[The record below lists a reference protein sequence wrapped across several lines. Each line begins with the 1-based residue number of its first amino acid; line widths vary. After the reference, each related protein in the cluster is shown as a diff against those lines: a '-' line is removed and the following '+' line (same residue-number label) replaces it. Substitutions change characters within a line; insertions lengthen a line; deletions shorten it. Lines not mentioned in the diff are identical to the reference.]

1 MIKYTKTKE
10 IHTHNCTYEH
20 INENYTYGNKLRFVA
35 LYDDNGYG
43 LFCINLLEGYK
54 QDELINLTSDYV
66 DKIANYQLKEAV
78 ELMENLIQ
86 MNDYQLC
93 KWLSSNAKH
102 FENCKIK
109 ESSLQ
114 SNERYDYIIG
124 TYKIKVS
131 PEHQDDAF
139 I

>member
-1 MIKYTKTKE
+1 MIKYTKMKE

-20 INENYTYGNKLRFVA
+20 IYGNKLRFVA
-35 LYDDNGYG
+35 LYDDNGYC

-114 SNERYDYIIG
+114 SNEKYDYIIG
-124 TYKIKVS
+124 AYKIKVS

>member
-1 MIKYTKTKE
+1 MFY
-10 IHTHNCTYEH
+10 
-20 INENYTYGNKLRFVA
+20 INF
-35 LYDDNGYG
+35 
-43 LFCINLLEGYK
+43 LEEYK
-54 QDELINLTSDYV
+54 QDEIVFTTKSCV
-66 DKIANYQLKEAV
+66 DEIVNRQLYEVV

-93 KWLSSNAKH
+93 KWLSSNTKH

-109 ESSLQ
+109 ESGLQ
-114 SNERYDYIIG
+114 SNERYDYTIG
-124 TYKIKVS
+124 TYKIRVS

>member
-1 MIKYTKTKE
+1 M
-10 IHTHNCTYEH
+10 HNMK
-20 INENYTYGNKLRFVA
+20 ENYNHGCYYKINRFPTFYGAWYKIL
-35 LYDDNGYG
+35 
-43 LFCINLLEGYK
+43 LFANDFGIIAIKMVEIYKEDKPEIKREKEQRIN
-54 QDELINLTSDYV
+54 DI
-66 DKIANYQLKEAV
+66 V
-78 ELMENLIQ
+78 ECFENLIQ

-109 ESSLQ
+109 ESGLQ
-114 SNERYDYIIG
+114 SNEEYDYIIG